1 MFFSNKYAS
10 LKWSAILFFGLLGSC
25 FNREV
30 ESTSNIRRHISKES
44 EQYLLEKTNEF
55 LQGQLKEEVDLTHI
69 NYDRRYA
76 YFENRDTVDYWKG
89 KYKHAFRV
97 TSHLTFSYFYQLQDY
112 QLLQIKV
119 PVNQFGVIDSLDER
133 LQYSLSLINQI
144 ERAGWDEQFSQV
156 IEIAR
161 DSFDL
166 SGELYCNISTKEGL
180 WWHIAERKQFRSKL
194 GKYRRGAIFQ
204 MQDIEESKAIDIAV
218 TKYY

>member
-30 ESTSNIRRHISKES
+30 ESTSNIRRHISKEN
-44 EQYLLEKTNEF
+44 EQYLLQETSDF
-55 LQGQLKEEVDLTHI
+55 LQYQLKDEVDLTHI
-69 NYDRRYA
+69 SYDRKYT
-76 YFENRDTVDYWKG
+76 YFENRDTFNYWTG
-89 KYKHAFRV
+89 KHKHAFRV

-119 PVNQFGVIDSLDER
+119 PVNQYGIIDSLDEN
-133 LQYSLSLINQI
+133 LQYRLALIKQI
-144 ERAGWDEQFSQV
+144 ETAEWDEQFEQV

-161 DSFDL
+161 DSFKL

-180 WWHIAERKQFRSKL
+180 WWHIAARKQFRSKL
-194 GKYRRGAIFQ
+194 GKYRKGVIFR
-204 MQDIEESKAIDIAV
+204 MQDIEECKAIDIAV
-218 TKYY
+218 TNYY